1 MTPDGPDMRD
11 AIGLLAAAVVA
22 LKSCAGES
30 ASAAVEVAREARAA
44 LSLRG
49 WHAVHVLPGGGP
61 AASGGSTAATQVK
74 EG

>member
-30 ASAAVEVAREARAA
+30 AAAASEVAREARAA
-44 LSLRG
+44 LSIRG
-49 WHAVHVLPGGGP
+49 WHGVHVLPGSGP
-61 AASGGSTAATQVK
+61 SSQGAIPAPTQIK

>member
-22 LKSCAGES
+22 LKSRAGES
-30 ASAAVEVAREARAA
+30 ASATAEVVREARAV

-49 WHAVHVLPGGGP
+49 WHSVHVLPGGGP
-61 AASGGSTAATQVK
+61 AASGGGAVASQIK

>member
-30 ASAAVEVAREARAA
+30 ASAATEMAREARAS
-44 LSLRG
+44 LSIRG
-49 WHAVHVLPGGGP
+49 WHPVHVVPVGGP
-61 AASGGSTAATQVK
+61 SAAVGGPPATQVK

>member
-11 AIGLLAAAVVA
+11 AIGLLSAAVVA

-30 ASAAVEVAREARAA
+30 VSAANEMAREARAA
-44 LSLRG
+44 LSIRG
-49 WHAVHVLPGGGP
+49 WHGVHVLPGGGP
-61 AASGGSTAATQVK
+61 SAPGVNPASTQIK